1 MRKIKKILHILF
13 LFLTIISYCF
23 AQTQPVYKNTSLSVT
38 ERVADLV
45 SQMTV
50 EEKISQMSHLAPG
63 IERLDIIPYEPNFEN
78 TLLEG
83 TYPTIA
89 YGVIIS
95 AAFFEKDVKKLV
107 QMAIE
112 AVPNNLI
119 FENKNKVI

>member
-1 MRKIKKILHILF
+1 MKKILQILI
-13 LFLTIISYCF
+13 LGLTITSYCF
-23 AQTQPVYKNTSLSVT
+23 AQTQPAYKNTSLPVD

-45 SQMTV
+45 SRMTV
-50 EEKISQMSHLAPG
+50 EEKISQMSHLTPG

-78 TLLEG
+78 PLLEG
-83 TYPTIA
+83 THPTIA
-89 YGVIIS
+89 YGVMIS
-95 AAFFEKDVKKLV
+95 AAFFEKEVKKLV